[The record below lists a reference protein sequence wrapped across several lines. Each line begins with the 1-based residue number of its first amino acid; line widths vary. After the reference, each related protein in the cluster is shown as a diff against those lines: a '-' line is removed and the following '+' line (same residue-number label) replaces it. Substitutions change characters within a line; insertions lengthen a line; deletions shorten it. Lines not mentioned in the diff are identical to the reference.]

1 MKQIMPKLIEYLI
14 PALIA
19 IFSAYM
25 TIQVKTAVLEATVKE
40 QTCKIEKVEKDLI
53 IKTDK
58 LETDKL
64 DKAYFDVMVQRL
76 SRIEE
81 KLDRLV
87 EKK

>member
-1 MKQIMPKLIEYLI
+1 MKQYLPKIVEYCI
-14 PALIA
+14 PAIIA
-19 IFSAYM
+19 IFSAYV
-25 TIQVKTAVLEATVKE
+25 TIQVKTAVLETTVKE
-40 QTCKIEKVEKDLI
+40 QTIKIEK
-53 IKTDK
+53 
-58 LETDKL
+58 LESYKL